1 MKPYKALCF
10 FTLLVMTLDV
20 VGALY
25 IPTLVADMI
34 NIGIGGG
41 DMGLILQ
48 KGALMLVMALLS
60 GAGDAS
66 GQLPLRALSSRLGR
80 DMRNALYDKSL
91 AFSAYDFEQFGT
103 GSMITRT
110 LNDVNIVQQA
120 FVWSIQM
127 ILPSP

>member
-1 MKPYKALCF
+1 MKTLLRFLKPYKALCF

-60 GAGDAS
+60 RRGDAS
-66 GQLPLRALSSRLGR
+66 GQLPLRAPVL
-80 DMRNALYDKSL
+80 
-91 AFSAYDFEQFGT
+91 
-103 GSMITRT
+103 
-110 LNDVNIVQQA
+110 QA
-120 FVWSIQM
+120 GPGYEKRP
-127 ILPSP
+127 L

>member
-1 MKPYKALCF
+1 
-10 FTLLVMTLDV
+10 MTLDV